1 MTIMDTTAG
10 GPAVGQPTILRP
22 PIVFAAAI
30 GTGVVLH
37 LAWPL
42 SFTSRAGRW
51 PIGVA
56 LSLAGLALFVSAI
69 RELRAA
75 GTPVPGNRTTTVI
88 VRSGAYRI
96 SRNPIYLS
104 FALIQ
109 LGIAVWSG
117 SWWLL
122 AASVASIA
130 FIALTVVPREERY
143 LDARFGS
150 AYADYKSAV
159 RRWL

>member
-1 MTIMDTTAG
+1 MAIKTTNG
-10 GPAVGQPTILRP
+10 GPAAGRPALLRP

-30 GTGVVLH
+30 AAGVVFH

-42 SFTSRAGRW
+42 VFTSRAARW

-56 LSLAGLALFVSAI
+56 LSVAGAVLFVSAI
-69 RELRAA
+69 RELRGA
-75 GTPVPGNRTTTVI
+75 GTPVPGHLPPRVI
-88 VRSGAYRI
+88 VRGGPYRF

-104 FALIQ
+104 FALTH
-109 LGIAVWSG
+109 LGIAVWVG

-122 AASVASIA
+122 ATFLASIA
-130 FIALTVVPREERY
+130 LIAIAVVPREERY
-143 LDARFGS
+143 LEERFGS
-150 AYADYKSAV
+150 SYGAYKSAV